1 MPILPRDRH
10 RGTHEVPDRVAGR
23 NRLLKRTGLRDGADD
38 AREGCAGRA
47 SRGSQRMVP
56 RAVLRDHRP
65 VDVGT
70 HWGGMDAVLGRTH
83 ASARSPASLFRQ
95 EKGFGGG
102 FRTVL
107 PSGGAP
113 CSSGV
118 NLLPELTPVRLRIV
132 GRAQVSE
139 ACERGD
145 RGEDTFGS
153 ARSVSIGTSTHG
165 RVYSSPLLL
174 LSLLSSLSLSLPLS
188 SSLLSASTAENF
200 SAYSRSLLLIP
211 LLLGQGRTATI
222 FLNNANGS
230 S

>member
-1 MPILPRDRH
+1 MTATPFYRGIEGLVRCPRLLCL
-10 RGTHEVPDRVAGR
+10 
-23 NRLLKRTGLRDGADD
+23 NRLLKRTGLRDGADA
-38 AREGCAGRA
+38 AREGCAGGLPAGRSA
-47 SRGSQRMVP
+47 CYLAQCSEIIVLLMWARIGVAWTLCWGVP
-56 RAVLRDHRP
+56 
-65 VDVGT
+65 
-70 HWGGMDAVLGRTH
+70 H

-145 RGEDTFGS
+145 RGEGVGMRDRRCGE
-153 ARSVSIGTSTHG
+153 
-165 RVYSSPLLL
+165 SSHDAHTPV
-174 LSLLSSLSLSLPLS
+174 
-188 SSLLSASTAENF
+188 
-200 SAYSRSLLLIP
+200 
-211 LLLGQGRTATI
+211 
-222 FLNNANGS
+222 
-230 S
+230 